1 MALPPAQPHERTIWE
16 GYPSWLEHTILFLFM
31 GAAGLRALLALRT
44 AQGTVAILYAASMGV
59 FFTIAAAFH
68 YGAYYQ
74 ITSHR
79 VRILN
84 GLSKRCSR
92 DIPIEQI
99 RAVDVRSELLS
110 RWLGIGSLVLT
121 CANPV
126 DETVVLKGLPDPD
139 RVRRQL
145 EAVLGRS
152 AVGMA
157 DGPSRR

>member
-1 MALPPAQPHERTIWE
+1 
-16 GYPSWLEHTILFLFM
+16 LEHTILFLFM
-31 GAAGLRALLALRT
+31 GAAALRALLALRT
-44 AQGTVAILYAASMGV
+44 AQWTVSILYAASIGV

-121 CANPV
+121 FTDGIGEP
-126 DETVVLKGLPDPD
+126 VVLKGVPDSD
-139 RVRRQL
+139 RVKRQL
-145 EAVLGRS
+145 DAVLGTHHVRS
-152 AVGMA
+152 ADSVQ
-157 DGPSRR
+157 